1 MNLFNSIMRGTWMID
16 PRVLET
22 AVPLV
27 HQFMKGKPD
36 ALSALGAHMQSEEVD
51 LEKRVASSQSF
62 STSVNNQAT
71 IYHLKV
77 EGVIMKND
85 YCGDAGLVT
94 LEKYILRAANDPKV
108 AAIWLEID
116 TGGGEASYLAAFAQ
130 TIRDVKAM
138 KPVIGFTMG
147 GMCCSAGY
155 YIMSQCTAAFMGT
168 RSDEVGSIGTMWAF
182 YGQGPKSKAWNVLH
196 YVNATKSVDK
206 NKNWLD
212 ALEGNYEG
220 LRKSMDPM
228 NEEFHRQI
236 KLSRPNVSDE
246 ALTGKVYYIDEALS
260 LGLVDGLKNRQEIL
274 DYTVDLLESGD
285 GNNSRN
291 QTEIKMKNE
300 KLSAILGRDVNAGE
314 VLSQEDMQKVSD
326 HIVKT
331 ETDLSAAQQSATDLQ
346 GQLDTAIQERDAAQ
360 QEVVTLQGNQSN
372 FEARLEALENGSGA
386 TKHQVGKA
394 AGDDAEL
401 EDWEKP
407 DNAAIKAANEALG
420 IK

>member
-16 PRVLET
+16 PRFLE
-22 AVPLV
+22 AAIPLV
-27 HQFMKGKPD
+27 HQAFKGKPD
-36 ALSALGAHMQSEEVD
+36 ALSVLGSHMQSEEVD

-62 STSVNNQAT
+62 STSVSNQAT

-77 EGVIMKND
+77 EGVILKND

-228 NEEFHRQI
+228 NDEFHRQI
-236 KLSRPNVSDE
+236 KLSRPNVSEE
-246 ALTGKVYYIDEALS
+246 ALTGKVYYYEDAIA
-260 LGLVDGLKNRQEIL
+260 LGLVDGLKNRAEIL
-274 DYTVDLLESGD
+274 EYTIDLLE
-285 GNNSRN
+285 NNDQTGKN
-291 QTEIKMKNE
+291 QNAINMKNE

-326 HIVKT
+326 HITKVEGELETAQSQNEKLTTNLASATQERDEARQQMT
-331 ETDLSAAQQSATDLQ
+331 ELDKNQSAIEARLKALEEGSGAQKHEAGKNSGDAEEVEAWAKPDSKLNQYAAQQ
-346 GQLDTAIQERDAAQ
+346 
-360 QEVVTLQGNQSN
+360 
-372 FEARLEALENGSGA
+372 
-386 TKHQVGKA
+386 
-394 AGDDAEL
+394 
-401 EDWEKP
+401 
-407 DNAAIKAANEALG
+407 LG